1 MMVVIMEKVPASVRG
16 ELTRWM
22 LELQTGVFVGN
33 LSALV
38 REVLWKKICE
48 KTPRGAAILVH
59 NAANEQGYEMRFWG
73 ETSRQM
79 EDFDGLKLIRI
90 TTQSKSQTSSNTIA
104 KSVPKESDT

>member
-1 MMVVIMEKVPASVRG
+1 MIVVIMEKVPASVRG

-33 LSALV
+33 LSAMV
-38 REVLWKKICE
+38 RDVLWKKICE

-73 ETSRQM
+73 ETSRQV
-79 EDFDGLKLIRI
+79 EDFEGLKLIRI
-90 TTQSKSQTSSNTIA
+90 PSQTPRQTGSNIGI
-104 KSVPKESDT
+104 EDNL